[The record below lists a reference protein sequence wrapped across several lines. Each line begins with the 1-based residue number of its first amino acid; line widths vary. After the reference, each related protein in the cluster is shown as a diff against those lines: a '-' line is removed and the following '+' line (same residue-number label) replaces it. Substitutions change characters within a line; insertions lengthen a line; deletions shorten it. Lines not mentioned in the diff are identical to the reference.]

1 MDLRRIAVLALATA
15 FVSAAGCAGYHPTV
29 WHPGTIQQQR
39 LRATVNDPYPDPD
52 LGPKDGGSARPRD
65 YQEPL
70 PEPVRNRLFYDS
82 WWLWRGGA
90 R

>member
-1 MDLRRIAVLALATA
+1 MNLQRYIFKIVLIAGL
-15 FVSAAGCAGYHPTV
+15 SGAGCTGYHPRI
-29 WHPGTIQQQR
+29 WQPGTIQQQR
-39 LRATVNDPYPDPD
+39 LRATIHDPYPDPD

-70 PEPVRNRLFYDS
+70 PEPVRNRIYADS
-82 WWLWRGGA
+82 WWWR